1 MIAALLLLFSG
12 YCSPRQRWP
21 RGGVVAIVA
30 LLLWGGAQA
39 QTASAPTDAEV
50 QPIPALS
57 GRVIDQTGDT
67 LSIEQRQALSRQL
80 AEVEA
85 QTGSQM
91 VILLVKRTAPEDIAA
106 YAWRVA
112 DAWKIGRRDVGDGV
126 LIVVARD
133 DRRVRIEVAKALE
146 GAIPDLAARQ
156 IIDQVVRPA
165 FRTGQYAQGLQATVE
180 ALRQRLRGE
189 VPPPGAPTARDDEE
203 AVDGVFLLFVVAM
216 VAVASGR
223 VLSSIMGRTGASWV
237 SGAVAPMALHR
248 LDASWWVMVLGALV
262 AFAVVRLRLADRGTS
277 LHANPSGS
285 RSSPIVTGGWD
296 SGSSSDSGGSF
307 DSFSSGGGGDFG
319 GGGASGDW

>member
-1 MIAALLLLFSG
+1 MIAAFLLLFSG

-126 LIVVARD
+126 LLWWLAMI
-133 DRRVRIEVAKALE
+133 
-146 GAIPDLAARQ
+146 GAS
-156 IIDQVVRPA
+156 
-165 FRTGQYAQGLQATVE
+165 
-180 ALRQRLRGE
+180 ALRWPKRWKAPSQTWPLGRSSTKWCALLFALVSMHRACKPRSKLYASACVGRCRLP
-189 VPPPGAPTARDDEE
+189 VPPQPGMTKRQ
-203 AVDGVFLLFVVAM
+203 
-216 VAVASGR
+216 
-223 VLSSIMGRTGASWV
+223 
-237 SGAVAPMALHR
+237 
-248 LDASWWVMVLGALV
+248 
-262 AFAVVRLRLADRGTS
+262 
-277 LHANPSGS
+277 
-285 RSSPIVTGGWD
+285 
-296 SGSSSDSGGSF
+296 
-307 DSFSSGGGGDFG
+307 
-319 GGGASGDW
+319 